1 MAGPLI
7 RMITKSA
14 TKRARQLLKGGKKST
29 RDVAAQKQRK
39 VEGKQAAALD
49 QPAGGSVGQTAEQV
63 DTGIPAFK
71 QEAKKATDFDKT
83 LVKKENRLAKLRSQA
98 NSITNRKDKIAFI
111 AKNKTEIDSLKA
123 SIKDMKSRGGP
134 GGKSNIKYNKKKGG
148 GMTGEGLY
156 PAEEA
161 RSGIMSQVR
170 RKKYMKKGGKV
181 ISYKMTGGQVV
192 GAGYD

>member
-1 MAGPLI
+1 MSGPLI
-7 RMITKSA
+7 KMITKSV
-14 TKRARQLLKGGKKST
+14 TKKARQLLKGSK
-29 RDVAAQKQRK
+29 DAAAQKKRK
-39 VEGKQAAALD
+39 VEGKQAVDLN
-49 QPAGGSVGQTAEQV
+49 QPAGGSVGQTAEQA

-134 GGKSNIKYNKKKGG
+134 GGKSKIKYNKKKFG

-161 RSGIMSQVR
+161 RSGTMSQAK

-181 ISYKMTGGQVV
+181 ITYKMTGGQVV

>member
-1 MAGPLI
+1 
-7 RMITKSA
+7 MITKSA
-14 TKRARQLLKGGKKST
+14 TKRARQLLRGG
-29 RDVAAQKQRK
+29 RDAAAQKQRK

-49 QPAGGSVGQTAEQV
+49 QPAGGSVGQTAEQA

-71 QEAKKATDFDKT
+71 QAAKKAQDFDKVI
-83 LVKKENRLAKLRSQA
+83 VKTKEK
-98 NSITNRKDKIAFI
+98 IRKDKQ
-111 AKNKTEIDSLKA
+111 KLKKLQTSLKA
-123 SIKDMKSRGGP
+123 YEGKNPPLESKIKSLKETIKLDQAKLTGGGGMITRGGP
-134 GGKSNIKYNKKKGG
+134 GGRSKIKYNKKKFG

>member
-14 TKRARQLLKGGKKST
+14 TKRARQLLKGG
-29 RDVAAQKQRK
+29 RDAAAQKKRK
-39 VEGKQAAALD
+39 VEGKQAVDLN
-49 QPAGGSVGQTAEQV
+49 QPAGGSVGQTAEQA

-123 SIKDMKSRGGP
+123 SIRDMKSRGGP

-161 RSGIMSQVR
+161 RSGTMSQVR
-170 RKKYMKKGGKV
+170 RKKYMKKGGK
-181 ISYKMTGGQVV
+181 ITYRMTGGQVV
-192 GAGYD
+192 DAGYD